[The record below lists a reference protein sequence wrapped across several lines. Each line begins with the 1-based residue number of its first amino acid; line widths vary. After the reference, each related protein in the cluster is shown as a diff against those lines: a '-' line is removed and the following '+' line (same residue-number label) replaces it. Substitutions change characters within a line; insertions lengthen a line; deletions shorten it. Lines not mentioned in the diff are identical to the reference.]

1 MLKPT
6 KHTNLK
12 YSILNISWNIV
23 SILKDNEILTYSEL
37 LGILSIKIWKNVK
50 EITIYGL
57 SFLYSLWKIEYLKEL
72 DAFKLK

>member
-57 SFLYSLWKIEYLKEL
+57 SFLYSLWTIEYLKEL